1 MLGWFTSDP
10 LEKAFGKLRQGSG
23 GTYFLTAQAVTEKL
37 CICRAK
43 LFLQLKLD
51 FPDDSEDGHNCARCS
66 RSLTLNECEILDNLS
81 EFEQKVL
88 EETKS
93 CLIYIAG
100 YVKKKAGQ
108 LKENDTDFY
117 YKKHGKYLDA
127 LDRGQLIK
135 PQDSVV
141 QWCILC
147 LIFFTQ
153 LQSIECRIF
162 VTDAFFSISECY
174 FFGVTAKHCRIL
186 SNIFMKN
193 YAILCT
199 PRSIKESSLKVLKLS
214 NT

>member
-1 MLGWFTSDP
+1 MIK

-37 CICRAK
+37 CICQAK

-66 RSLTLNECEILDNLS
+66 QSLTLNEYEILDNLP
-81 EFEQKVL
+81 EFEQKVR

-100 YVKKKAGQ
+100 YVQKKAGQ
-108 LKENDTDFY
+108 LKETDTDLY
-117 YKKHGKYLDA
+117 YEKHGKYLDA

-135 PQDSVV
+135 PQDSLV
-141 QWCILC
+141 QWCRLC

-174 FFGVTAKHCRIL
+174 HLFGVTPKHCRIL

-193 YAILCT
+193 YAQFYALHVVTKIL
-199 PRSIKESSLKVLKLS
+199 R
-214 NT
+214 